1 MQRILFFCHNIKSTV
16 IQKKINV
23 QKSIIIDI
31 LRPFPAFTKS
41 MTLFTWVATSALRYR
56 SSTCKFCSLC
66 SKTCRWTSGLPSL
79 TEKKQFPKL
88 KIYVILKISS
98 KRGVVTKLRINNRFC
113 STKSGSKTSRLV
125 FNAKKQDL
133 LLRILMNFFA
143 SDFLAKGLFFL
154 GIANFFCSST
164 TTQSHVSLRA
174 KRNQFIKLDLLN
186 YELKFSLF

>member
-1 MQRILFFCHNIKSTV
+1 
-16 IQKKINV
+16 
-23 QKSIIIDI
+23 
-31 LRPFPAFTKS
+31 

-113 STKSGSKTSRLV
+113 STKSGSKTSRC
-125 FNAKKQDL
+125 FCSAKKQDL
-133 LLRILMNFFA
+133 LLRILMYFFA
-143 SDFLAKGLFFL
+143 SDFLAKGLFF
-154 GIANFFCSST
+154 GDCNFFLQLNNDAIPCVITSKAESIHKT
-164 TTQSHVSLRA
+164 RFIELRI
-174 KRNQFIKLDLLN
+174 KIFIILN
-186 YELKFSLF
+186 S